1 MCDKKNSM
9 ISDELFRF
17 LRAALWDTP
26 IETNADASLLAEV
39 LKEAEKQTVAPLV
52 FKAME
57 QAKCQLPRQVVLR
70 QMTLRQQT
78 ILQNRKI
85 NLKLGALAELMQQ
98 SQTDYV
104 VVKGQVMATCYPH
117 PELRQS
123 GDIDFYCD
131 EANYSQAEEALSK
144 AWGIDFK
151 GETEYHEGFEH
162 EGISLEMHHTLAH
175 FYNKRK
181 DANWKQL
188 LKDTPAAQVTIG
200 NQPVNTLNPT
210 LHSLYVWIHLYH
222 HLLELGVGLRQFCDW
237 TMILHHCKDEI
248 DHEALKKHL
257 QVLGLEKAYR
267 ASGSVLVNY
276 LGLPADEFTYP
287 LTAKDNRYAPK
298 ILDVVFYRGNMGKY
312 NKRNG
317 FQGWKHQIESFG
329 IKSAHFLKFYP
340 LAPRYMRDWMGDV
353 IKEKVL

>member
-1 MCDKKNSM
+1 M

-17 LRAALWDTP
+17 LRAALWNTP

-104 VVKGQVMATCYPH
+104 VVKGQVLAACYPH

-131 EANYSQAEEALSK
+131 EANFDRGLKCLMKQWEINDAHWDAEVLE
-144 AWGIDFK
+144 F
-151 GETEYHEGFEH
+151 HH
-162 EGISLEMHHTLAH
+162 EGILLEMHHTLAH

-181 DANWKQL
+181 DAYWKQL
-188 LKDTPAAQVTIG
+188 LKDIPAAQITIG

-237 TMILHHCKDEI
+237 AMILHHCKDEI

-257 QVLGLEKAYR
+257 QVLGLEKAYK

-287 LTAKDNRYAPK
+287 LTAQDSRYAPK

-317 FQGWKHQIESFG
+317 FQGWKHQVESFG